1 MKFCRKCGAQMPDDA
16 VFCEACGTQVVSPTS
31 ETQQESF
38 GQTGAVPPVQEAQP
52 QQTYQQPQQEAQPQ
66 QTYQQPAQQA
76 SKPAAKKSSKTPIII
91 ACSCVIVLL
100 IVFLVLLLT
109 GVIGGKSDKKKPAQQ
124 QKPKTEQASQPKDN
138 SDANDQP
145 EQYEVDP
152 DEYDMSEEE
161 LRQQDEDEMTQKIAR
176 TWMGNYTNSSGD
188 TTFNIFKAGSDC
200 FYFTINGTNE
210 EYTAF
215 IEGDTDKAY
224 CDELER
230 AFQKETNSF
239 NLFYREG
246 SDDVY
251 IDTFNAE

>member
-38 GQTGAVPPVQEAQP
+38 GQTGAVPPVQES
-52 QQTYQQPQQEAQPQ
+52 QPQ

-76 SKPAAKKSSKTPIII
+76 SKPAAKKSSKMPIII

-161 LRQQDEDEMTQKIAR
+161 LQEQEDNEMTQRIAR
-176 TWMGNYTNSSGD
+176 TWLGNYTDDSGD
-188 TTFNIFKAGSDC
+188 TTYNIFKAGSDC
-200 FYFTINGTNE
+200 FYFTINDSDDQYVAYMEDGT
-210 EYTAF
+210 
-215 IEGDTDKAY
+215 DVAY
-224 CDELER
+224 CSELER
-230 AFQKETNSF
+230 VFEKKTNSF
-239 NLFYREG
+239 NLYSREDG
-246 SDDVY
+246 ENVY
-251 IDTFNAE
+251 INTFDAE